1 MDRSGDY
8 YDYTLSDGSVHGSTP
23 RDYSTDVL
31 AAAATDV
38 INTTPTTQPL
48 FLWYA
53 PYAPHGPFRPAPR
66 HRHAAVALEAKPGER
81 GRLDQAALG
90 AGPRPAHAPRRSARA
105 ARRQQQALMAVDE
118 AVAGLVDAL
127 ADTGRLSDTLIVF
140 ASDNGLLWGEHGM
153 LDKNVPYT
161 PATAVPL
168 VLRWD
173 GHVGAG
179 QVDDR
184 LALNIDITATLAAA
198 GLTGMHTDGSD
209 LLTPARRDGFVLEA
223 AADPQ
228 LRRPPYCGW
237 READWTFVHYSTG
250 EEELYSLA
258 DDPGEVH
265 NLATV
270 PKARDQL
277 DAMRARARAAC
288 TPEPPGFDW

>member
-1 MDRSGDY
+1 M
-8 YDYTLSDGSVHGSTP
+8 
-23 RDYSTDVL
+23 
-31 AAAATDV
+31 
-38 INTTPTTQPL
+38 Q
-48 FLWYA
+48 
-53 PYAPHGPFRPAPR
+53 
-66 HRHAAVALEAKPGER
+66 ALDPPKAETV
-81 GRLDQAALG
+81 
-90 AGPRPAHAPRRSARA
+90 ARA

-118 AVAGLVDAL
+118 AVAGLVAAL
-127 ADTGRLSDTLIVF
+127 ADTGRLSNTLIVF

-277 DAMRARARAAC
+277 DAMRERARAAC